1 MTRYPDNLFDPMCT
15 DQAGCIYLQ
24 RYKAIFHFMDDN
36 AEKIV
41 NSDDQA
47 KEKADKF
54 KKFDWKIIEITGSYL
69 VIYDNYGKTEVLF
82 IISARNL
89 HQGTNQINFK

>member
-1 MTRYPDNLFDPMCT
+1 MIQKVVICLFLTFSRILCTEKTEAEEEIEISTQARNDLMTRYPDNLFDPMCT

-54 KKFDWKIIEITGSYL
+54 K
-69 VIYDNYGKTEVLF
+69 
-82 IISARNL
+82 
-89 HQGTNQINFK
+89 

>member
-1 MTRYPDNLFDPMCT
+1 
-15 DQAGCIYLQ
+15 
-24 RYKAIFHFMDDN
+24 MDDN

-54 KKFDWKIIEITGSYL
+54 K
-69 VIYDNYGKTEVLF
+69 
-82 IISARNL
+82 
-89 HQGTNQINFK
+89 

>member
-1 MTRYPDNLFDPMCT
+1 MCT

-54 KKFDWKIIEITGSYL
+54 K
-69 VIYDNYGKTEVLF
+69 
-82 IISARNL
+82 
-89 HQGTNQINFK
+89 